1 MMHAFLNV
9 CCMHS
14 KRYDASIRKVLIRG
28 CFSPMFKNFRI
39 SGSIVCSQLLH
50 SFTDVMKGA
59 SPFEILISSSRVE
72 IKIWVSRGEREI
84 KSSYFFRVEIEISKK
99 DVLLTC
105 KWLFFIQTHFYYR
118 THVYLKMNENF
129 NITLGNREKKEKNF
143 FPLSKIESRK
153 RSCLPTLKNRE

>member
-1 MMHAFLNV
+1 MHWQHTWSQALTRAKRKRNLKFL
-9 CCMHS
+9 
-14 KRYDASIRKVLIRG
+14 
-28 CFSPMFKNFRI
+28 
-39 SGSIVCSQLLH
+39 
-50 SFTDVMKGA
+50 
-59 SPFEILISSSRVE
+59 SR
-72 IKIWVSRGEREI
+72 VSRGEREI

-143 FPLSKIESRK
+143 FPLSKIERNKNIHFSKSRK
-153 RSCLPTLKNRE
+153 SRIEREMKIFIFRDFYSRFFSRDRDSRQCLSFRFSFCFSDP